1 MARDPRS
8 PRVEPPESF
17 ERYVCRTCGAWDLA
31 PEMTHNGYC
40 PGRAD
45 SGHID
50 YVVAERVRVE
60 PYLRRGG
67 PDRRR

>member
-1 MARDPRS
+1 
-8 PRVEPPESF
+8 
-17 ERYVCRTCGAWDLA
+17 
-31 PEMTHNGYC
+31 MTHNGYC

-60 PYLRRGG
+60 PYLRGGG